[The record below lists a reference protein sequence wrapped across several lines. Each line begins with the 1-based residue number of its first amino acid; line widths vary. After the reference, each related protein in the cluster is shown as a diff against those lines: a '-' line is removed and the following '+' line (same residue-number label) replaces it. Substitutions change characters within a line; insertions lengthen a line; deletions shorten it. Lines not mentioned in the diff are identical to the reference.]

1 MSSTWNTNMSHMA
14 SSLSQ
19 YIATKFLFSTGS
31 FMTVQELSNFKL
43 GTPLAAS
50 SFEYRKRITED
61 MTSIIRNALPITA
74 WFQGA
79 TAVMSRLTISLYNRV
94 EAPFSIWADS
104 STVAE
109 DGKGRQEKAL

>member
-1 MSSTWNTNMSHMA
+1 
-14 SSLSQ
+14 
-19 YIATKFLFSTGS
+19 
-31 FMTVQELSNFKL
+31 MTVQELSNFKL

-61 MTSIIRNALPITA
+61 MTSSKSGLNMVQTLTYHNTVIRNALPITA